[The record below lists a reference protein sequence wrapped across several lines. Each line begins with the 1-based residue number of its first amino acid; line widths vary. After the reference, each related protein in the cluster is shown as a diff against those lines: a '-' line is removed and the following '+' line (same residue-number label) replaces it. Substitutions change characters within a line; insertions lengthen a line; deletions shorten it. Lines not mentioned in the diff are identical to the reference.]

1 MINKIIGRLKEKA
14 ILKDVFNSPRP
25 EFVAI
30 YGRRRI
36 GKTFLIHNYFAN
48 NNCIYFHMVGTQN
61 SNMSI
66 QLENFTKELS
76 RLFYNEEPI
85 QTPRSWREAFE
96 RLNKA
101 IEITYKTRSQKVV
114 IFFDELPWIAT
125 PKSSFLE
132 SLEYTWNRFWG
143 DLPYIKLIICGSSAS
158 WIIKK
163 IINNKGGLHNRVT
176 KTIILRPFLLKETKE
191 YLESIGCKYKY
202 PQILD
207 IYMAV
212 GGVPFYLKEI
222 KKGLSAM
229 QNINNI
235 CFRPDGLLFH
245 EFINIFNSL
254 YNHAEEYIEIIR
266 VMAKTRSGISRTELE
281 KKCKLSNKGG
291 TFTEKLKSLE
301 DAGFILSFV
310 PFQHIQ
316 RGIFYKVID
325 EYSLFYL
332 HWIENKHKT
341 LLKIEMDNNYWQDK
355 YKTPAWYSWA
365 GYAFEAVCYKHLY
378 IIRKV
383 LNIPND
389 SEASTWRYTP
399 KNTTDNGTQ
408 IDLLFDRNDKAFT
421 LCEIKYTEE
430 PFVITKEY
438 AKNLINKE
446 DVFIKHNKTS
456 KQIFIAL
463 ISASGLKESVNSKSL
478 INGLVTAEDL
488 FN

>member
-158 WIIKK
+158 
-163 IINNKGGLHNRVT
+163 
-176 KTIILRPFLLKETKE
+176 
-191 YLESIGCKYKY
+191 
-202 PQILD
+202 
-207 IYMAV
+207 
-212 GGVPFYLKEI
+212 
-222 KKGLSAM
+222 
-229 QNINNI
+229 
-235 CFRPDGLLFH
+235 
-245 EFINIFNSL
+245 
-254 YNHAEEYIEIIR
+254 
-266 VMAKTRSGISRTELE
+266 
-281 KKCKLSNKGG
+281 
-291 TFTEKLKSLE
+291 
-301 DAGFILSFV
+301 
-310 PFQHIQ
+310 
-316 RGIFYKVID
+316 
-325 EYSLFYL
+325 
-332 HWIENKHKT
+332 
-341 LLKIEMDNNYWQDK
+341 
-355 YKTPAWYSWA
+355 
-365 GYAFEAVCYKHLY
+365 
-378 IIRKV
+378 
-383 LNIPND
+383 
-389 SEASTWRYTP
+389 
-399 KNTTDNGTQ
+399 
-408 IDLLFDRNDKAFT
+408 
-421 LCEIKYTEE
+421 
-430 PFVITKEY
+430 
-438 AKNLINKE
+438 
-446 DVFIKHNKTS
+446 
-456 KQIFIAL
+456 
-463 ISASGLKESVNSKSL
+463 
-478 INGLVTAEDL
+478 
-488 FN
+488 